1 MLREILSD
9 RDFDHLAE
17 RYRLAFGFDLIC
29 VDNNGQLVYGTSACP
44 HITQCHAMCAA
55 YHKRTVTEAY
65 RWGEPCVNFC
75 PAELAIWGM
84 PIMRNSQFLGG
95 LVVTGVA
102 LEPQSNLKG
111 IQTACQELQKLVEE
125 MDLTNSA
132 LLEKHRLEA
141 QRARQQAEAIHDLHG
156 HIYEDIRE
164 IYIREE
170 PDLLAAIKK
179 GERQKAREIINRV
192 LVGVYFIGRDRKDLL
207 KFLILE
213 LVVMMSRAAV
223 EAGAEP
229 TGILGANYRVL
240 SDLANIDD
248 EAALSQWVTH
258 IMEGLMGAI
267 QHHTS
272 YPHLVLLSRALDFM
286 RHHLDKKINRDE
298 VARLAGMSPGHFSR
312 MIKETTGKTFSD
324 ILTGYRVDR
333 ATDLLAHTDKSLVQI
348 ALECGFMDQSYFSR
362 VFRKIHGRTPGEY
375 RRCLQG

>member
-1 MLREILSD
+1 
-9 RDFDHLAE
+9 
-17 RYRLAFGFDLIC
+17 
-29 VDNNGQLVYGTSACP
+29 
-44 HITQCHAMCAA
+44 
-55 YHKRTVTEAY
+55 
-65 RWGEPCVNFC
+65 
-75 PAELAIWGM
+75 
-84 PIMRNSQFLGG
+84 
-95 LVVTGVA
+95 
-102 LEPQSNLKG
+102 
-111 IQTACQELQKLVEE
+111 
-125 MDLTNSA
+125 
-132 LLEKHRLEA
+132 
-141 QRARQQAEAIHDLHG
+141 
-156 HIYEDIRE
+156 
-164 IYIREE
+164 
-170 PDLLAAIKK
+170 
-179 GERQKAREIINRV
+179 
-192 LVGVYFIGRDRKDLL
+192 VGVYFIGRDREDLL

-229 TGILGANYRVL
+229 TEILGKNYRVL
-240 SDLANIDD
+240 SDLANIGD

-258 IMEGLMGAI
+258 ILEDLMGAI

-286 RHHLDKKINRDE
+286 RHNLDKKINRDE

-375 RRCLQG
+375 RRRLQG